1 MRQVEASSIAE
12 VVSRLSQ
19 EANFELGND
28 VILALRKA
36 ASEETSPLGKE
47 ALKVILENA
56 EIARRERMPL
66 CQDCGTAV
74 IFLEIGQDMHIKGDL
89 MSALNEGVRKGYQEG
104 YLRKSMVSRPFSSR
118 ENTNTN
124 TPPVVHVEIVPG
136 DSLKIRLLAKGSGA
150 ENKSRLIVLGPNAGR
165 EGIINFVQ
173 DVVREAGGDPCPP
186 LVIGLG
192 IGGTI
197 EKAAYMAK
205 KALLRPVGE
214 KNDDPEVAGLEA
226 EILKEVNRLGI
237 GPLGLGGLFTAL
249 GVQAEVMPTHIAS
262 LPVAVNLQ
270 CHSIRHKE
278 AIL

>member
-1 MRQVEASSIAE
+1 MRQIEASSVAE

-28 VILALRKA
+28 VISALKRA
-36 ASEETSPLGKE
+36 AGEETSLLGKE

-56 EIARRERMPL
+56 EIARQERMPL
-66 CQDCGTAV
+66 CQDCGTVV

-136 DSLKIRLLAKGSGA
+136 DSLKISLLAKGSGA
-150 ENKSRLIVLGPNAGR
+150 ENKSRLVMLGPNAGR
-165 EGIINFVQ
+165 EGIINFVRE
-173 DVVREAGGDPCPP
+173 VVREAGGDPCPP

-262 LPVAVNLQ
+262 LPVSVNLQ

>member
-28 VILALRKA
+28 VISALRKA

-56 EIARRERMPL
+56 EIARRERVPL
-66 CQDCGTAV
+66 CQDCGTVV
-74 IFLEIGQDMHIKGDL
+74 IFLEIGQDMHINGDL
-89 MSALNEGVRKGYQEG
+89 MSALNEGVRKGYQGG

-136 DSLKIRLLAKGSGA
+136 NSLKISLLAKGSGA
-150 ENKSRLIVLGPNAGR
+150 ENKSRLVMLRPNDGK
-165 EGIINFVQ
+165 EGVINFVRE
-173 DVVREAGGDPCPP
+173 VVREAGGDPCPP

-192 IGGTI
+192 VGGTI

-226 EILKEVNRLGI
+226 EILKEVNRIGI

>member
-1 MRQVEASSIAE
+1 MRQIEASSIAE

-28 VILALRKA
+28 VISALRKA

>member
-56 EIARRERMPL
+56 EIARRERVPL
-66 CQDCGTAV
+66 CQDCGTVV
-74 IFLEIGQDMHIKGDL
+74 IFLEIGQDMHINGDL
-89 MSALNEGVRKGYQEG
+89 MSALNEGVRKGYQGG

-136 DSLKIRLLAKGSGA
+136 NSLKISLLAKGSGA
-150 ENKSRLIVLGPNAGR
+150 ENKSRLVMLRPNDGK
-165 EGIINFVQ
+165 EGVINFVRE
-173 DVVREAGGDPCPP
+173 VVREAGGDPCPP
-186 LVIGLG
+186 LVVGLG

-214 KNDDPEVAGLEA
+214 KNNDPEVAGLEA

>member
-1 MRQVEASSIAE
+1 MRQIEASSIAE

-28 VILALRKA
+28 VISALRKA

-56 EIARRERMPL
+56 EIARQERVPL
-66 CQDCGTAV
+66 CQDCGTV
-74 IFLEIGQDMHIKGDL
+74 IIFLEIGQDMHIKGDL

>member
-1 MRQVEASSIAE
+1 
-12 VVSRLSQ
+12 
-19 EANFELGND
+19 
-28 VILALRKA
+28 
-36 ASEETSPLGKE
+36 
-47 ALKVILENA
+47 
-56 EIARRERMPL
+56 
-66 CQDCGTAV
+66 
-74 IFLEIGQDMHIKGDL
+74 MHIKGDL

-136 DSLKIRLLAKGSGA
+136 DSLKISLLAKGSGA
-150 ENKSRLIVLGPNAGR
+150 ENKSRLIMLGPNAGR
-165 EGIINFVQ
+165 EGIINFVRE
-173 DVVREAGGDPCPP
+173 VVREAGGDPCPP

-192 IGGTI
+192 VGGTI

-226 EILKEVNRLGI
+226 DILKEVNRLGI
-237 GPLGLGGLFTAL
+237 GPLGLGGIFTAL